1 MGSFLFGMV
10 LLMEE
15 IREQPGDQLVVPG
28 FLPSTVSTKVLGT
41 KDGSTV
47 PFFLAILGVL
57 NLVRLFLGVAFS

>member
-57 NLVRLFLGVAFS
+57 NLVRLFWGVAFP